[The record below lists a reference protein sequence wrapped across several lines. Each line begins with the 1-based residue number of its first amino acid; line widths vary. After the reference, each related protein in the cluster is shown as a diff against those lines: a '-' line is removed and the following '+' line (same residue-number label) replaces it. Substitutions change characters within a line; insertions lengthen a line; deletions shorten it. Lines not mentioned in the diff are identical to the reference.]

1 MNFKKP
7 LLLCSC
13 ALLLAG
19 CQADT
24 TISGSS
30 EKLMTIGNVS
40 ITKGDEYNVF
50 KEVSGT
56 NATLALANK
65 MIAEKEIEVTEDMKK
80 EAKETLDSYMEIEG
94 YEDQLKEAG
103 YENGEAYMNDVLIPN
118 LQSKKLVEKYFTDAK
133 EDIIREYDPVLAVV
147 IEISSEDNA
156 NKALEALKKGE
167 DAGKVAGRYAA
178 EEAQYTGTEQVIT
191 TQDTALPESLRNAI
205 LDAGKDGVLDQ
216 VFTNDT
222 STDDKIYYVASV
234 ISTDYDKNLD
244 KIVSALSSNQTL
256 SKDCQIY
263 YLKKYE
269 FEVHDQD
276 IFDAFKANNPEFL
289 VTRPDLVEDKT
300 SE

>member
-167 DAGKVAGRYAA
+167 DAGKVAGQYAA